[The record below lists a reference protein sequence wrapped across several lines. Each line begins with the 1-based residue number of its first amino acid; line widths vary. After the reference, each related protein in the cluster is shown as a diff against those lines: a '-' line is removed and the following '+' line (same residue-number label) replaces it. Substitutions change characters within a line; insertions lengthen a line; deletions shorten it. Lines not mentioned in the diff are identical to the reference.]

1 MPFIYQVTG
10 FDGIIQSSGFIPPGK
25 KYGQLE
31 VYNIENGNGPWDI
44 ASKSQD
50 GKDWAY
56 HWAIWKDVDN
66 DGLEDCITARY
77 IDHFDQHEKF
87 SLQVY
92 VI

>member
-1 MPFIYQVTG
+1 MPFIHQVTG
-10 FDGIIQSSGFIPPGK
+10 FDGILQSSGFIPPGK

>member
-1 MPFIYQVTG
+1 MLKICIYNPCPRIQNVPFIHQVTG
-10 FDGIIQSSGFIPPGK
+10 FDGILQSSGFIPPGK

-77 IDHFDQHEKF
+77 I
-87 SLQVY
+87 
-92 VI
+92 